1 MTSLEIAQLVG
12 GAHHGPV
19 VDLTGVASLEAASS
33 TDLSFSVK
41 KVSGDAG
48 AVLCKAPVEGRT
60 TIVVEDPKL
69 ALCDVLEHL
78 YPELLES
85 WPGAHVHPSAEV
97 HPSATLFPGVVVMAG
112 ARLGAGTV
120 LFPNVVVYP
129 RVRIGARCRVHAGAV
144 LGGDGFGYLP
154 SEQGP
159 RKVPHVGTLV
169 IEDDVEIGANT
180 TIDRGML
187 GQTRIRAG
195 AKIDNL
201 VQIGHNGVIG
211 RGTVIAAQTGL
222 SGSCTVGDGVQMGGQ
237 VGLSDHVEVGDGA
250 RLGAGT
256 KAIRDVPAGQT
267 VLGAPARPIRRTL
280 RILALIDQL
289 PELLQ
294 RSE

>member
-1 MTSLEIAQLVG
+1 M
-12 GAHHGPV
+12 
-19 VDLTGVASLEAASS
+19 
-33 TDLSFSVK
+33 
-41 KVSGDAG
+41 
-48 AVLCKAPVEGRT
+48 
-60 TIVVEDPKL
+60 
-69 ALCDVLEHL
+69 
-78 YPELLES
+78 
-85 WPGAHVHPSAEV
+85 
-97 HPSATLFPGVVVMAG
+97 
-112 ARLGAGTV
+112 
-120 LFPNVVVYP
+120 
-129 RVRIGARCRVHAGAV
+129 
-144 LGGDGFGYLP
+144 
-154 SEQGP
+154 
-159 RKVPHVGTLV
+159 